1 MLNERKLTKSEV
13 EKREGIVKNMVK
25 AKRDLVRNY
34 GKDAEKVMYGSSTKK
49 AKKLHDEMIGTMYL
63 NEFSYNERK
72 KNPIRVI

>member
-34 GKDAEKVMYGSSTKK
+34 GKDAEKVMYGRATKLVKSKSPITEENITRMIRDILSSP
-49 AKKLHDEMIGTMYL
+49 
-63 NEFSYNERK
+63 SRK
-72 KNPIRVI
+72 NG

>member
-34 GKDAEKVMYGSSTKK
+34 GKDAEKVMYGRATKLTKSKSPITEENITRMIRDILSSP
-49 AKKLHDEMIGTMYL
+49 
-63 NEFSYNERK
+63 SRK
-72 KNPIRVI
+72 NG

>member
-34 GKDAEKVMYGSSTKK
+34 GKDAEKVMYGRATKLSKSKSPITEENITRMIRDILSSP
-49 AKKLHDEMIGTMYL
+49 
-63 NEFSYNERK
+63 SRK
-72 KNPIRVI
+72 NG

>member
-34 GKDAEKVMYGSSTKK
+34 GKDAEKVMYGRATKLTRSKSPITEENITRMIRHILSSP
-49 AKKLHDEMIGTMYL
+49 
-63 NEFSYNERK
+63 SRK
-72 KNPIRVI
+72 NG